1 MHDCILSSNSGFVK
15 TFLISDVQPTENG
28 RGSTPFSPS
37 FHCFFWHCQRNVIL
51 RKQVELAFPFLFFC
65 EPCQKNGRGSTPFS
79 PSFHCFFWH
88 CQRNVI
94 LRKQVELAFP
104 FSFFVKVTKKMVGV
118 ARFELAAPC
127 SQNRC
132 ANRTA
137 LYPDLVGYY
146 TPLNAQSQVKTMAF
160 V

>member
-15 TFLISDVQPTENG
+15 TFLISDVQPTE
-28 RGSTPFSPS
+28 
-37 FHCFFWHCQRNVIL
+37 
-51 RKQVELAFPFLFFC
+51 
-65 EPCQKNGRGSTPFS
+65 NGRGSTPFS

-137 LYPDLVGYY
+137 LYPDNCTSIILSSGIHSNHRFLQFL
-146 TPLNAQSQVKTMAF
+146 TKSF
-160 V
+160 